1 MQPLNPFLASFFKPG
16 NSVAAQC
23 TCVEDHIL
31 LVPTTEF
38 FLTSHEVES
47 GSSLSD
53 FVATDEFLG
62 SHVLRI
68 PSPVSA
74 VGGKDSVGN
83 LREWRGKAKQYAT
96 VNGRSVV
103 IKDAFVYSN
112 KGFKTLAQSQLLTDA
127 IWHTDTVELRQWLIY
142 YISRPLVG
150 AWEEVEVPR
159 AVFTEGM
166 ASRRAAEARQAAAIE
181 NGEPSLPRKKD
192 IQSFHDLLN
201 KFPNIARQMHSGLEK
216 LFKEFNTIFDKP
228 LPPPPSAAHIP
239 DPVPDGPIT
248 AAMKK
253 VRASSLS
260 KGRDGANAQG
270 GPRLAENFFAEDDEH
285 VMRASL
291 ETAVTNAIDLFQGV
305 DTQQLSMLGATT
317 ELTGPLVERLIE
329 RYVAENVH
337 NLIWPRL
344 AALRRPQDQELEA
357 KIRQTEFIDI
367 SQLGIFIEGGP
378 RKRRDLATRLGTAVD
393 EFRRMANATCP
404 QDMMEILLAT
414 IRTATLSAEQPEYAD
429 NTKLP
434 SEKNVLTVNA
444 DTLVS
449 LLLFVVIRAGVK
461 SLQAR
466 LLYMKHFIFIDDV
479 DSGEMGYALSTF
491 EAVLSYLFGDSSSL
505 RRASRRN
512 KALWDATKK
521 GDLDE
526 LKRMVDSSSDAIQ
539 DDDFIPS
546 PISSRAPSVNWS
558 MFNGSSRRSSL
569 ALTPSESYSQGSGL
583 SHVFPFQNR
592 SSDDLAVAPVKRK
605 KKVAMDT
612 RSMSSS
618 SEFSYH
624 SRAGSIVTLGSGLE
638 GDTSVE
644 RLCQTQDCFGESIP
658 MMAVQ
663 NERPEVL
670 KFLLSLEDLFPK
682 DIILQDTNNDGTSLL
697 NAAIQLGHTELIDI
711 ILAFVMASTPEPR
724 IRHYLAVQDVRGRSV
739 AHYLFHAPALI
750 TRIGHLLP
758 WRQRDKNGLTPLFA
772 LCRSYD
778 HPDYANMVRRGLEAA
793 TKAQGDGQRLHL
805 DDHVDCKGNTLLHI
819 VNDPQLAFKILK
831 DCDVDANAANEKRF
845 TALMVASKYGRFD
858 MVRVL
863 YSDPRVDVAIKE
875 ARGLTAVELAK
886 DDDVRNRIDD
896 LALFAMSPG
905 MDGRIT
911 GVVRSFFVEDAT
923 IRLVLKSGA
932 PAEEN
937 CYTVTTCRRSTADFE
952 RLADLLS
959 VENPASWIPKATN
972 QRSPFQI
979 PSKPSR
985 SILKD
990 MQVRTNAF
998 LRIMLAH
1005 PTFATHEMLWEFFL
1019 VPDLQAD
1026 MMEQRSRLKAET
1038 REEKIRDELEP
1049 LHDTREVEQFVD
1061 HARETL
1067 LSVHYATRNL
1077 ARRINAVVVASND
1090 LYDAAYLVSRIV
1102 AKLAFLP
1109 PSHISA
1115 IDTYMS
1121 TLAPPAT
1128 NPPRTFHNTV
1138 LAQHSTIEAMFTAL
1152 IRPPM
1157 LVRQISFARKTIERN
1172 YNSVSRSTRWPLGL
1186 LDETRQRIN
1195 EEKEERARRTE
1206 AELEELSKELRY
1218 TQQTVASELAG
1229 WQDMHGRMGR
1239 QAIKDFARTMLVLER
1254 ERLQGMIRALRKVQ
1268 RDPVGSTSTAE
1279 VDRPVDAAQ
1288 PSTSGPVENLP
1299 LQSVGESSTMGEAA
1313 VNGVH

>member
-1 MQPLNPFLASFFKPG
+1 MQPLNPFLAAFFKPG
-16 NSVAAQC
+16 SSVATQC
-23 TCVEDHIL
+23 TPVHHHIL

-38 FLTSHEVES
+38 FLTSREVES
-47 GSSLSD
+47 GSPLSD
-53 FVATDEFLG
+53 VVATDEFLG

-68 PSPVSA
+68 PSPFLA
-74 VGGKDSVGN
+74 AGGKDNVGN
-83 LREWRGKAKQYAT
+83 LREWRGKAKQYT
-96 VNGRSVV
+96 TLNGRSVV

-112 KGFKTLAQSQLLTDA
+112 KGFKMLAQAQLLTDT
-127 IWHTDTVELRQWLIY
+127 IWHADTLEPRQWLIY
-142 YISRPLVG
+142 FISRPLVG
-150 AWEEVEVPR
+150 IWEDIEIPR
-159 AVFTEGM
+159 AIFTEGM
-166 ASRRAAEARQAAAIE
+166 ASRRAAEARQAFALE

-192 IQSFHDLLN
+192 IKSFHDLLN
-201 KFPNIARQMHSGLEK
+201 NFPSIARQMHSGLEK

-228 LPPPPSAAHIP
+228 LPPPPSATHIP
-239 DPVPDGPIT
+239 DPAPDGPIT

-253 VRASSLS
+253 VRAS
-260 KGRDGANAQG
+260 K
-270 GPRLAENFFAEDDEH
+270 DEY

-291 ETAVTNAIDLFQGV
+291 ETAVTTAIDLFQGV

-357 KIRQTEFIDI
+357 KIWQMEFIDI
-367 SQLGIFIEGGP
+367 SQLGILIQGGP
-378 RKRRDLATRLGTAVD
+378 KTKRELATRLGIAVD
-393 EFRRMANATCP
+393 DFRRMANATCA

-414 IRTATLSAEQPEYAD
+414 IKAATQLAEQPD
-429 NTKLP
+429 SIDTSKPP
-434 SEKNVLTVNA
+434 SEKNVLMVNA

-461 SLQAR
+461 NLQAR

-512 KALWDATKK
+512 KALWDATAK
-521 GDLDE
+521 GDVDE
-526 LKRMVDSSSDAIQ
+526 LKRMMDMSSDAI
-539 DDDFIPS
+539 DDDDEFIAS
-546 PISSRAPSVNWS
+546 PISSQAPSVNWS
-558 MFNGSSRRSSL
+558 MFNGSSGRPSS

-583 SHVFPFQNR
+583 GHVFPFQNK
-592 SSDDLAVAPVKRK
+592 SSDDISTIPVKK
-605 KKVAMDT
+605 MKKVALDT
-612 RSMSSS
+612 RSMSSG

-624 SRAGSIVTLGSGLE
+624 SRASSVATLGSGLE

-644 RLCQTQDCFGESIP
+644 RLCQTQDSFGESIP
-658 MMAVQ
+658 MMAIQ

-670 KFLLSLEDLFPK
+670 KYLLSLEDLFPK
-682 DIILQDTNNDGTSLL
+682 EMVLEDTNNDDTSLL
-697 NAAIQLGHTELIDI
+697 SAAIQLGHTELIDI
-711 ILAFVMASTPEPR
+711 ILDFVMASTPEPQL
-724 IRHYLAVQDVRGRSV
+724 RHYFSLQDVRGRSI

-750 TRIGHLLP
+750 ARIGKLIP
-758 WRQRDKNGLTPLFA
+758 WRQKDKNGLTPLFS

-778 HPDYANMVRRGLEAA
+778 HPDYFNMVQAGLEAA
-793 TKAQGDGQRLHL
+793 TIAQRDGQPLHL

-819 VNDPQLAFKILK
+819 VNDPQLAVKILLH
-831 DCDVDANAANEKRF
+831 CDVDVNATNEKRF

-858 MVRVL
+858 MVRAL
-863 YSDPRVDVAIKE
+863 YSDSRVDVAVRE
-875 ARGLTAVELAK
+875 TRGLTAVELAK

-896 LALFAMSPG
+896 LALFTMSPG
-905 MDGRIT
+905 MHGRVT

-932 PAEEN
+932 PADEN

-952 RLADLLS
+952 RLVNLLS
-959 VENPASWIPKATN
+959 MENPASWMPKVSN

-990 MQVRTNAF
+990 TQMRSNAF
-998 LRIMLAH
+998 LKIMLSH

-1038 REEKIRDELEP
+1038 RVERVRDEFEP
-1049 LHDTREVEQFVD
+1049 LEDTHEVEQFVD
-1061 HARETL
+1061 HAREA
-1067 LSVHYATRNL
+1067 VRGVNYATKIL
-1077 ARRINAVVVASND
+1077 ARRINAVSIIAND
-1090 LYDAAYLVSRIV
+1090 LYDAACLMSRI
-1102 AKLAFLP
+1102 ATNLAFLP
-1109 PSHISA
+1109 PTHTA
-1115 IDTYMS
+1115 AVETYIS

-1128 NPPRTFHNTV
+1128 NPPHIFHTSI
-1138 LAQHSTIEAMFTAL
+1138 LALQSTIQAMLTAL
-1152 IRPPM
+1152 SRPPQ
-1157 LVRQISFARKTIERN
+1157 LIEQINLARKAIERN

-1195 EEKEERARRTE
+1195 EEKEERARRTQL
-1206 AELEELSKELRY
+1206 ELDELSKELRY

-1239 QAIKDFARTMLVLER
+1239 QAIKEFAKSMLILER
-1254 ERLQGMIRALRKVQ
+1254 ERLQGIRRALRKL
-1268 RDPVGSTSTAE
+1268 RDVPLEPVSISQA
-1279 VDRPVDAAQ
+1279 RQ
-1288 PSTSGPVENLP
+1288 PADSIRSSLSKAVENLP
-1299 LQSVGESSTMGEAA
+1299 ANNGGESSAMGEAA
-1313 VNGVH
+1313 VNGV